1 MRKRRI
7 GVMRSVMI
15 AAVLLVCFGM
25 SIQAEGIEEETFPK
39 REVEIM
45 VPWSA
50 GGATDVV
57 FRSFSGVIPKYLGVP
72 IIISNK
78 PGGATVPAYVESM
91 RKKPDGYHIVAWCT
105 PSIAVTHMQET
116 PFDASTFDP
125 IINIVMDPVWFLAP
139 ASSPYNDLRDLVADA
154 KKRPGDVN
162 MGIAGSGGGTHMI
175 ALAFAETAGVTFNY
189 IPHAGGAP
197 TVTAAVAEQVDVI
210 TVGPPEGV
218 PQLENGQLKCLGI
231 FAEKRLPQFPD
242 YPTAKEQGI
251 DFAMGQWRGLA
262 APKGTPPEVIKK
274 LHDAFKAAMN
284 DAEFLKL
291 AERGGLSLH
300 YLNTSDFKA
309 LIQRDN
315 KRYEEIIR
323 AAGMGSKYK

>member
-91 RKKPDGYHIVAWCT
+91 RKKPEV
-105 PSIAVTHMQET
+105 
-116 PFDASTFDP
+116 
-125 IINIVMDPVWFLAP
+125 L
-139 ASSPYNDLRDLVADA
+139 
-154 KKRPGDVN
+154 
-162 MGIAGSGGGTHMI
+162 
-175 ALAFAETAGVTFNY
+175 
-189 IPHAGGAP
+189 
-197 TVTAAVAEQVDVI
+197 TVTRYRKSMI
-210 TVGPPEGV
+210 
-218 PQLENGQLKCLGI
+218 
-231 FAEKRLPQFPD
+231 
-242 YPTAKEQGI
+242 
-251 DFAMGQWRGLA
+251 
-262 APKGTPPEVIKK
+262 
-274 LHDAFKAAMN
+274 
-284 DAEFLKL
+284 
-291 AERGGLSLH
+291 SL
-300 YLNTSDFKA
+300 NIS
-309 LIQRDN
+309 
-315 KRYEEIIR
+315 
-323 AAGMGSKYK
+323 